1 MGLVV
6 KVKVEEAEK
15 VRNYLKGKGWLDTD
29 YKIEK
34 ESNFIFIPVTEKLKK
49 YKVMERKLKKTKRE
63 KTIVEMLKGK
73 LNSSELNLLPRTFE
87 EVGDILVLELER
99 GLEKKKK
106 VIGGAYLKKYK
117 QIKTVLKKK
126 VEHSGEYRLRKLEW
140 LAGEKKKET
149 LYKENGVSL
158 KVNLEKV
165 YFSSKSAGE
174 RLRIA
179 KLVKDGEEVLV
190 MFSGCAPFPLV
201 IARNSSV
208 KEVVGVELNP
218 DGHKSGEENVK
229 LNRLWGRVK
238 LYQGDVR
245 KVVPKLKRK
254 FDRVVMPLPKTGE
267 KFLDVALKVVKDKGM
282 VHLYAFLGEENF
294 DSDRKKV
301 LGICKKLGKKCRVVD
316 FRKCG
321 AFAPGV
327 FRVVYDLRIG

>member
-6 KVKVEEAEK
+6 KVKVKEAEK
-15 VRNYLKGKGWLDTD
+15 VRQYLKEKGLLDVD
-29 YKIEK
+29 FKVERRG
-34 ESNFIFIPVTEKLKK
+34 NFIFIPVTERLKK
-49 YKVMERKLKKTKRE
+49 YKTIVKPIKKIKRE
-63 KTIVEMLKGK
+63 KSIFEILKGK

-87 EVGDILVLELER
+87 EVGEIIVLELEKE
-99 GLEKKKK
+99 LDKKKK
-106 VIGGAYLKKYK
+106 IIGEGYLKRYK
-117 QIKTVLKKK
+117 QVKTVLKKK
-126 VEHSGEYRLRKLEW
+126 DEHSGEFRLRKLEW
-140 LAGEKKKET
+140 LAGVRTRET
-149 LYKENGVSL
+149 LYKENGVVL

-190 MFSGCAPFPLV
+190 MFSGLAPFPLV

-218 DGHKSGEENVK
+218 DGHKLGEENVK

-238 LYQGDVR
+238 LVKGDVR

-267 KFLDVALKVVKDKGM
+267 EFLDVALKAVKDKGF
-282 VHLYAFLGEENF
+282 VHLYGFLGEENF
-294 DSDRKKV
+294 VSDRKKV
-301 LGICKKLGKKCRVVD
+301 LSICKKLGKKCKVVD